1 MFGHNAF
8 VWTPVNVLHAEAAWD
23 YDGPYHSIT
32 PSNWGYNSWSNI
44 TWSDGSSGGSHAT
57 AESAVSYIETAT
69 QNPDSDLPYRI
80 SGFDTNPDLH
90 KKSGNTNSP
99 TTNPNPK
106 DCPSENREDG
116 ADDTECGECLSG
128 FTEDDTG
135 VCVADAINDEGT
147 NWLMIGGGI
156 ATVVVI
162 GFFLMNK

>member
-1 MFGHNAF
+1 MIQ
-8 VWTPVNVLHAEAAWD
+8 TP
-23 YDGPYHSIT
+23 T
-32 PSNWGYNSWSNI
+32 
-44 TWSDGSSGGSHAT
+44 
-57 AESAVSYIETAT
+57 YIKKAGILIHRPQTLI
-69 QNPDSDLPYRI
+69 QRI
-80 SGFDTNPDLH
+80 V
-90 KKSGNTNSP
+90 
-99 TTNPNPK
+99 
-106 DCPSENREDG
+106 PSENREDG